1 MHSDVQKQL
10 IGEILLDQ
18 QMKAF
23 QELIEHEPERAASL
37 KKDFDISI
45 QATAEVFG
53 EPVADPEENPIDV
66 LKERLLPGNEWFAH
80 VWEIL
85 SEIWRDGFS
94 EEESSNHD
102 ATLDAALRRRVLGH
116 DIN

>member
-10 IGEILLDQ
+10 IGEIFLEQ

-45 QATAEVFG
+45 QATAEIFG
-53 EPVADPEENPIDV
+53 KPVADPEENPFDA

-80 VWEIL
+80 VWGIL
-85 SEIWRDGFS
+85 SEIWCGGFS
-94 EEESSNHD
+94 EEESSNHL
-102 ATLDAALRRRVLGH
+102 AIFDAALRRRILGN